1 MYHHSHEKMLSE
13 RRNNMNKNS
22 LFPLLKSSCG
32 CVFEELELS
41 KYSTFK
47 IGGKARFAAFP
58 KGEKELSALIR
69 VSKENGLRYFV
80 VGNASNILF
89 ESGGVDALIIFTH
102 KLCEVE
108 VKDEKIRCGSG
119 FSLIS
124 LAIAAAK
131 SSLSGLEFAYGIP
144 GTVGGAV
151 YMNAGAYGGEI
162 SQILVSST
170 CLDPETG
177 KLVTLSREE
186 HGFAYRK
193 SVFQKNELVILSSEF
208 ALSKGDKEKIQE
220 QMRENM
226 QKRHDKQPLSY
237 PNAGSTFKRP
247 EGFFAGK
254 LIEDAGLKG
263 LRIGGASVSEKHA
276 GFVINDGGATSGDVI
291 ALTDK
296 IKETVYERFGVTL
309 ELEIIYI
316 K

>member
-1 MYHHSHEKMLSE
+1 ME
-13 RRNNMNKNS
+13 NAS
-22 LFPLLKSSCG
+22 LFTLLT
-32 CVFEELELS
+32 CVCTSVVRDLELS

-58 KGEKELSALIR
+58 KYEKELSALIR
-69 VSKENGLRYFV
+69 VSKENGIRYFI

-89 ESGGVDALIIFTH
+89 ESGGVDGLVIFTH
-102 KLCEVE
+102 KLCEIEVE
-108 VKDEKIRCGSG
+108 DEKIRCGSG

-131 SSLSGLEFAYGIP
+131 TSLSGLEFAYGIP

-162 SQILVSST
+162 SQVLAKST

-177 KLVTLSREE
+177 EILTLSKEDHE
-186 HGFAYRK
+186 FAYRK
-193 SVFQKNELVILSSEF
+193 SAFQKNGLIILSSEF
-208 ALSKGDKEKIQE
+208 TLAKGDKVKIEE

-237 PNAGSTFKRP
+237 PNAGSIFKRP
-247 EGFFAGK
+247 EGYFAGK

-263 LRIGGASVSEKHA
+263 FSVGGAKVSEKHA
-276 GFVINDGGATSGDVI
+276 GFVINDGGATSDDVI
-291 ALTDK
+291 ALTNK
-296 IKETVYERFGVTL
+296 IKETVFEKFGVML